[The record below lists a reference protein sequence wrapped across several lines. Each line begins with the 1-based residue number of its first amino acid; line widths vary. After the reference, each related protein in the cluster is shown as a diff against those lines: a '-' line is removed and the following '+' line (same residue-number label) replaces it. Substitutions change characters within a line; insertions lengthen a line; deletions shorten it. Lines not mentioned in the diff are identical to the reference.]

1 MFGFLP
7 IVSVPF
13 LIFCDKIFG
22 KIYYGQFLWADGDRY
37 MQAGKTGMGR
47 GPWAVAHTP
56 VRKQE
61 QIGGRVRL

>member
-7 IVSVPF
+7 TVSVPF
-13 LIFCDKIFG
+13 LISVIKKFG
-22 KIYYGQFLWADGDRY
+22 KIYYGRFLWADADRY
-37 MQAGKTGMGR
+37 MQAGKTGRGR

-61 QIGGRVRL
+61 EIGGRVRL